1 MYEKNPPEMFVT
13 LDALNVLLKK
23 VQPSENGLLPFDA
36 CVAWLKSVKSIKPW
50 VEWISRD
57 NYQLQ
62 FYQKK
67 KKLLESVLHRW
78 TCTNIVYMLIDH
90 LLHNETQI
98 EEKLLRLVVKQFIF
112 LWNRLYATPGFEPEK
127 TFDLVTKVLK
137 KCNENADVVYLVKGV
152 KECKSCL
159 REITEPAELPCSHI
173 FCTRCIQEWTKKQC
187 KICKEEFP
195 EDYTPTA
202 SEATREAVAC
212 HNKFRRKCNSFF
224 VEFITMYFLGDREAP
239 SAEII
244 QRLIQFVAC
253 KPNPEHQSGKRVYKP
268 KSELSPFEEC
278 MDTSPTIQSS
288 LLKLL
293 LRCGFNNIKVH
304 LEEYLSQMEEK
315 IISNQS
321 NMDHFYFMVVHC
333 LEDFMYPSSEEDV
346 SQLAENCLSTAD
358 LSAFCKPEVSRIN
371 TLQFIAQ
378 LRLSISYVATVLG
391 RRMLSDPN
399 EPAAEGNE
407 KEQDVVN
414 AMKKLVAKA
423 PTPWPQV
430 FLIRNLCDIYGLT
443 SMWKIL
449 QAEKWILPQGV
460 EISQDRSAWSN
471 TTLMFSVLDKAQNQ
485 LKSKDST
492 ENQSLTSVM
501 RQMENVLRLPSV
513 PDELLE
519 DKLKKIMD
527 ALGDSEDPGLLE
539 VVFHTALTLALFP
552 SHITHLLKNI
562 CFKPDVVK
570 GSYLPT
576 MPGDLLFAEEN
587 WKIGGTDKIW
597 TCQCGSYW
605 IVTGCGLPMEV
616 KKCKCGAAVGGT
628 NHKPETGFMQ
638 KEITED
644 KTEKGY
650 ILESPHLR
658 RNEVER
664 CLSPACV
671 GLARALLHSSLL
683 LGIYADKQAIQD
695 LMKEEPEDVEAFFWG
710 HLRKDV
716 ACLAEA
722 LSRNTEDAVLTVHL
736 FLQHLS
742 NDNPAD
748 DGIALSILHE
758 KKDREEWET
767 SFKALAQ
774 PFFQE
779 LEQSLNSVKEQRMNE
794 GPHGSSLLLKIA
806 YGQTPPFQD
815 LPRQG
820 LINQPCMWRFEQK
833 MTIQTL
839 MHFLQQEDG
848 EGTGNPYPILL
859 ELLSKL
865 ENIRHVRHLP
875 DIFRLQN
882 ALIHFFQNSHK
893 GENYTVQQFLE
904 QPELSEDQRLAFSRA
919 IETIR
924 KVWSNIKMNPSSS
937 GITVLPDLSPNDI
950 NTNTAVLHLLPT
962 QPSISHLVTTFLI
975 QLQNSCVDTAA
986 RVTRER
992 QRSISAEEV
1001 KPSSVLA
1008 VTKSD
1013 LVTMALANLQYE
1025 IDEDGTKTTYFDFQM
1040 LQRQVVHRFI
1050 SGKPIIKAQTAPSI
1064 ALNNVRTLQAT
1075 KTKVRDQLPQELL
1088 SINQQ
1093 KRIMEEARSVNA
1105 LSKALA
1111 TVKVAAEFL
1120 AVTGGDPERPLPEYV
1135 RQELRMDAGAKQF
1148 QDVPVVPNTRLK
1160 HILSLWQ
1167 VLAARRSM
1175 LLVQMNQDPFCLVPK
1190 QFQGQLKADEAK
1202 ALASVLSNTN
1212 LDLFLIELHE
1222 MITVALSGF
1231 QPEYNLKCAFKFFLE
1246 DNHVPATSVAT
1257 LTDALDPDIPIRNIL
1272 SVWRTAA
1279 KTSQINVPAYSQ
1291 ERPAQGSH

>member
-1 MYEKNPPEMFVT
+1 MHLEDIVANIFAQILAVVDANNNLDLISQSSPLAELWLQMFQEETFLKIKYTGKAADAKIPVLSMTEDPNTSLFCQFPFSWVLKAYLDDVWEKVYHMKDQPEKPTEEVAKFYQTFIKNCLMPDGSKPDLLRYYANDFLRMAFPGQDLAVYEILSKVFLASAERLCSSVGRGEMGFSPIWLHMDYFYLRDDYQLFADIAKSNDAVISELQAMYEKNPPEMFVT
-13 LDALNVLLKK
+13 LDALNVLLNK

-50 VEWISRD
+50 VEWISQD

-67 KKLLESVLHRW
+67 KQLLDAVL
-78 TCTNIVYMLIDH
+78 
-90 LLHNETQI
+90 
-98 EEKLLRLVVKQFIF
+98 
-112 LWNRLYATPGFEPEK
+112 
-127 TFDLVTKVLK
+127 
-137 KCNENADVVYLVKGV
+137 
-152 KECKSCL
+152 
-159 REITEPAELPCSHI
+159 
-173 FCTRCIQEWTKKQC
+173 
-187 KICKEEFP
+187 
-195 EDYTPTA
+195 
-202 SEATREAVAC
+202 
-212 HNKFRRKCNSFF
+212 
-224 VEFITMYFLGDREAP
+224 
-239 SAEII
+239 
-244 QRLIQFVAC
+244 
-253 KPNPEHQSGKRVYKP
+253 
-268 KSELSPFEEC
+268 
-278 MDTSPTIQSS
+278 
-288 LLKLL
+288 
-293 LRCGFNNIKVH
+293 FNNVKVH
-304 LEEYLSQMEEK
+304 LEEYLAQMEEK
-315 IISNQS
+315 ISNQS

-333 LEDFMYPSSEEDV
+333 LEDFMYPSAEEDV
-346 SQLAENCLSTAD
+346 SQLAENCLCTAD

-378 LRLSISYVATVLG
+378 LRLSISHVATVLG
-391 RRMLSDPN
+391 KQRLSAADPN
-399 EPAAEGNE
+399 APAAEGNE
-407 KEQDVVN
+407 KEQGLVN

-430 FLIRNLCDIYGLT
+430 FLIRNLCDIYGLA

-449 QAEKWILPQGV
+449 QLEKWILPQGV
-460 EISQDRSAWSN
+460 EISQDRSTWSN
-471 TTLMFSVLDKAQNQ
+471 TTLMFALLDKAESQ

-492 ENQSLTSVM
+492 ENQSLASVM
-501 RQMENVLRLPSV
+501 GQMENILRSPST

-527 ALGDSEDPGLLE
+527 ALSNREDPGLLE
-539 VVFHTALTLALFP
+539 VVCHTALTLALSP
-552 SHITHLLKNI
+552 SRVTHLLKNI

-576 MPGDLLFAEEN
+576 MPGDLLFDEKN
-587 WKIGGTDKIW
+587 WKINPTDKMW
-597 TCQCGSYW
+597 
-605 IVTGCGLPMEV
+605 
-616 KKCKCGAAVGGT
+616 
-628 NHKPETGFMQ
+628 N
-638 KEITED
+638 
-644 KTEKGY
+644 
-650 ILESPHLR
+650 ES
-658 RNEVER
+658 V
-664 CLSPACV
+664 
-671 GLARALLHSSLL
+671 
-683 LGIYADKQAIQD
+683 
-695 LMKEEPEDVEAFFWG
+695 
-710 HLRKDV
+710 
-716 ACLAEA
+716 A
-722 LSRNTEDAVLTVHL
+722 LSVL
-736 FLQHLS
+736 
-742 NDNPAD
+742 P
-748 DGIALSILHE
+748 E

-794 GPHGSSLLLKIA
+794 GPQGSSLLLKIA

-833 MTIQTL
+833 TTIQTL
-839 MHFLQQEDG
+839 MHFLQQEDRG
-848 EGTGNPYPILL
+848 GTGNPYPILL

-865 ENIRHVRHLP
+865 ENIQHVRHLP

-882 ALIHFFQNSHK
+882 ALIHFFKNIHK
-893 GENYTVQQFLE
+893 GENYTVRQFLD

-924 KVWSNIKMNPSSS
+924 KVWSNIKMNSSSS
-937 GITVLPDLSPNDI
+937 GITVLPNLSPNDI
-950 NTNTAVLHLLPT
+950 NTDTAILHLLPT
-962 QPSISHLVTTFLI
+962 EPSISHLVTSFLI

-992 QRSISAEEV
+992 QRSISAEEA

-1008 VTKSD
+1008 ITKSD
-1013 LVTMALANLQYE
+1013 LVTMALTNLQYE

-1064 ALNNVRTLQAT
+1064 TLNNVRTLQAT
-1075 KTKVRDQLPQELL
+1075 KKKVRDQLPQELL

-1105 LSKALA
+1105 LSKVLA
-1111 TVKVAAEFL
+1111 TLKVAAEFL

-1190 QFQGQLKADEAK
+1190 EFQGQLDAREAK
-1202 ALASVLSNTN
+1202 ALSSTLSNTN

-1222 MITVALSGF
+1222 MIMVALPRF
-1231 QPEYNLKCAFKFFLE
+1231 EPEHELKYAFEFFLE
-1246 DNHVPATSVAT
+1246 DNQVPATSVAT
-1257 LTDALDPDIPIRNIL
+1257 LTDALNPDIPVKNIL

-1279 KTSQINVPAYSQ
+1279 KTSQINVPAYGQ
-1291 ERPAQGSH
+1291 GTPAQGSC